1 MIAPAGHLEIGTA
14 RLEYRL
20 WGPDPSA
27 ASPEAPTLV
36 LLHEGLGC
44 VALWRDFP
52 ERLAAATGLGV
63 LAYSR
68 AGYGGSTPC
77 ALPRPLTYMHDEAR
91 EVLPEVLDAIGLR
104 HGVLLGHSDGASIAA
119 IYAGIQADP
128 RLRGLI
134 LIAPHF
140 FTEPQAL
147 ASIAEAK
154 VAYETGDLRLR
165 LGMFHE
171 DVEAAFRGW
180 NDAWLDPGFES
191 WDLREFLPGIA
202 QPLLLLQGAE
212 DQYGSARQL
221 ETARDLAPGPS
232 ELVLLPECRHAPHL
246 ERPEATLAAIRS
258 FLSGLN

>member
-1 MIAPAGHLEIGTA
+1 MIAPEGHLEIGGA
-14 RLEYRL
+14 RLEYRR
-20 WGPDPSA
+20 WGPDPGA

-119 IYAGIQADP
+119 IYAGIQEI
-128 RLRGLI
+128 RG
-134 LIAPHF
+134 F
-140 FTEPQAL
+140 
-147 ASIAEAK
+147 
-154 VAYETGDLRLR
+154 
-165 LGMFHE
+165 
-171 DVEAAFRGW
+171 AA
-180 NDAWLDPGFES
+180 
-191 WDLREFLPGIA
+191 
-202 QPLLLLQGAE
+202 
-212 DQYGSARQL
+212 
-221 ETARDLAPGPS
+221 
-232 ELVLLPECRHAPHL
+232 
-246 ERPEATLAAIRS
+246 
-258 FLSGLN
+258 